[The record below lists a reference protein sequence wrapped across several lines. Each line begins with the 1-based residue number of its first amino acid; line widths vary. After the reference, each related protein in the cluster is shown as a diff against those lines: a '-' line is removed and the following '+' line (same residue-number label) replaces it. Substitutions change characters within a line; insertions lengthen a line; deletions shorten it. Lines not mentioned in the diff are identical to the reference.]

1 MYGCFDASR
10 DRHQAGREPRSNP
23 STGENGSREGQVTPQ
38 VLDGSL
44 QGQWVH
50 ILYVEVPNTW
60 EKQHHRI
67 GLSRVVIRPRY
78 HKGEGRIAMTHCD
91 PSVVSSR
98 DERWGNKCGR
108 QLGLK
113 AEGFLQCH
121 STETATYPVKEG
133 QRRGR
138 QGSLTREPSLEGAEE
153 RTIGSFTDDRAGT
166 SRQDRSR
173 AVRGRWPVE
182 QPQKKGP
189 PSPQAHRGA
198 DTDGCSQLQAVSTQK
213 TSTVQSVT

>member
-1 MYGCFDASR
+1 ML
-10 DRHQAGREPRSNP
+10 
-23 STGENGSREGQVTPQ
+23 T
-38 VLDGSL
+38 GSL

-91 PSVVSSR
+91 PSVVSSH
-98 DERWGNKCGR
+98 DSNGATSVGNSWVSKPRGSCSAMAQKR
-108 QLGLK
+108 
-113 AEGFLQCH
+113 
-121 STETATYPVKEG
+121 TYPVKEG

-138 QGSLTREPSLEGAEE
+138 LGSLTREPSLEGAEE
-153 RTIGSFTDDRAGT
+153 RTIGRCTDDRAGT

-182 QPQKKGP
+182 QPKESPRSHRHTAGP
-189 PSPQAHRGA
+189 
-198 DTDGCSQLQAVSTQK
+198 TQK
-213 TSTVQSVT
+213 GVHSCKL